1 MRKRAEYYRIGSQ
14 HLSEN
19 VQIKDGMSEEEE
31 KIEIR
36 LTLRKGE
43 DAYDYFTAIRKKLG
57 LEKYSEVVRYLIKF
71 YYDEVFHKNLS
82 KSAGKPVRE

>member
-1 MRKRAEYYRIGSQ
+1 MGSQ

-43 DAYDYFTAIRKKLG
+43 ETYERFMAIKKKLG
-57 LEKYSEVVRYLIKF
+57 VEKYSEVVRHLIKF
-71 YYDEVFHKNLS
+71 YYDEVFHKN
-82 KSAGKPVRE
+82 R